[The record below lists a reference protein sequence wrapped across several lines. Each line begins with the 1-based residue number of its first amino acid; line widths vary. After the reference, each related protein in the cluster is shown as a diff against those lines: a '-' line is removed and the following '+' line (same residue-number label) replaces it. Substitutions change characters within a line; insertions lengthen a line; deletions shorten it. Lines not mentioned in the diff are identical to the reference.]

1 MTLARRIVTDWA
13 RRLRIA
19 RVRMGGLA
27 LPVQSAK
34 ANPAAVVQVNGE
46 SGVPLVPPPGGVA
59 MPQVPMWA
67 YWLVFGGL
75 FVLAVLTWLSRR
87 AKQGEAGGAQRRVG
101 VASTIEAKH
110 GRGAGRDDADR
121 EAAALARDLT
131 AELDA
136 RADRL
141 ERLIA
146 EADQRL
152 EQLAQ
157 AQARIG
163 TAASASASAA
173 GAAKTPTA
181 PARPSFV
188 ASHAQASDERLEDT
202 TRAILSLAD
211 EGLTPV
217 QIAQRLGQHVG
228 KVELILALQRD
239 RTS

>member
-1 MTLARRIVTDWA
+1 MRA
-13 RRLRIA
+13 
-19 RVRMGGLA
+19 GGLA
-27 LPVQSAK
+27 LRVQSAK
-34 ANPAAVVQVNGE
+34 ANPATVVQVSGE

-59 MPQVPMWA
+59 MPKVPTWA
-67 YWLVFGGL
+67 YALVFGGL
-75 FVLAVLTWLSRR
+75 FVLAILTWLSRR
-87 AKQGEAGGAQRRVG
+87 AKQGESSGAQRR

-110 GRGAGRDDADR
+110 GGDAR
-121 EAAALARDLT
+121 QREAQAEAAALARDLT

-146 EADQRL
+146 EADVRL

-157 AQARIG
+157 ASMHASTRVNS
-163 TAASASASAA
+163 AASG
-173 GAAKTPTA
+173 GAAAKHATPTT
-181 PARPSFV
+181 PARPSFA
-188 ASHAQASDERLEDT
+188 ASTHASEERLEDT

-228 KVELILALQRD
+228 KVELILALRQD